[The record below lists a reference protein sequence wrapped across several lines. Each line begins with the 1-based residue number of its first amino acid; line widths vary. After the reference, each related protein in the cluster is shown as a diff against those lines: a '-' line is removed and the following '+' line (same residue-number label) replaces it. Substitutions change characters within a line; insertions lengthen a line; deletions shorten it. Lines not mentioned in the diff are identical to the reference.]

1 MPQEIIKQRVA
12 ALTNNQDSKELKI
25 LLDALVDGIRVITAK
40 LDADAGVTDTNYTT
54 LFDAQIIK

>member
-1 MPQEIIKQRVA
+1 MPQEVIKQRVA
-12 ALTNNQDSKELKI
+12 ALANNQDAKELKT

-40 LDADAGVTDTNYTT
+40 LDADAGVTDTNYTA

>member
-1 MPQEIIKQRVA
+1 MPQEVIKQRVA
-12 ALTNNQDSKELKI
+12 ALANNQDAKELKT